1 MQKLIITAA
10 LIASTM
16 TVASANA
23 EDWRGPNP
31 EDWRSIN
38 DSSDDTCS
46 TDAVSRIRRCSEA
59 TYRKYLKPSSA
70 WHGPYFTRIEVRHVY
85 ERHPRIDYEWAKW
98 DVECGTWWRIRRI
111 PGLRYFKDGTTER
124 MPPQDWFRPTTVV
137 NREMAFF
144 VCDHR
149 KAVR

>member
-16 TVASANA
+16 TAASANP

-31 EDWRSIN
+31 ADWRNIT
-38 DSSDDTCS
+38 DSSETTCS
-46 TDAVSRIRRCSEA
+46 TDAVSRIRRCGED
-59 TYRKYLKPSSA
+59 TYRKYWKPSSA
-70 WHGPYFTRIEVRHVY
+70 RHFPHNSRIEIRDVY
-85 ERHPRIDYEWAKW
+85 QRHPRIDYEWAKW
-98 DVECGTWWRIRRI
+98 DVECDTSRIRRI